1 MFNEKSFNE
10 KFLLTRKY
18 YDFAR
23 AINCTRKLTCV
34 CACACTCDRTRLREQ
49 YASSEYHKAF
59 SMDSINQITAILNAT
74 MEFILST
81 KRSDEPLFKSF

>member
-1 MFNEKSFNE
+1 MFSGKSFNE

-34 CACACTCDRTRLREQ
+34 CANACACDRTHLREQ
-49 YASSEYHKAF
+49 QYVV
-59 SMDSINQITAILNAT
+59 
-74 MEFILST
+74 
-81 KRSDEPLFKSF
+81 FKSQEFPQIKHTSHFLKNEVQIFHDGL

>member
-1 MFNEKSFNE
+1 MFNGKSFNE

-34 CACACTCDRTRLREQ
+34 YACACAGDRTRLREQ
-49 YASSEYHKAF
+49 YESW
-59 SMDSINQITAILNAT
+59 DG
-74 MEFILST
+74 
-81 KRSDEPLFKSF
+81 